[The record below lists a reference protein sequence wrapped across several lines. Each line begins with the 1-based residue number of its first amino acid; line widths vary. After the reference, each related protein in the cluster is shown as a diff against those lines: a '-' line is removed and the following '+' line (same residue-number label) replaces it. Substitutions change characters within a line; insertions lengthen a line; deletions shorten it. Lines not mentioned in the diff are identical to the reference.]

1 MGCVGWWSSF
11 EKEKCKS
18 LRNFIWGTL
27 RLRIGLYLDAFVK
40 VGGQIVSFNCR
51 FSIQHLYMSVADIS
65 LQLISFEH
73 LLHL

>member
-1 MGCVGWWSSF
+1 MLGGGLSL
-11 EKEKCKS
+11 KKKKCKS

-40 VGGQIVSFNCR
+40 VGVRSFSFNCR
-51 FSIQHLYMSVADIS
+51 FSIQHLYMSVADTS
-65 LQLISFEH
+65 LQWISFER